1 MTFTADNAGPVTKK
15 EFLNN
20 IDSNDV
26 TINNCTDISMGEMC
40 NDTLLQKYNT
50 AGPRYTSYPTAVSFI
65 NEFSENDFKCSV
77 EKLQRAHTGTKLSLY
92 IHIPFCHSLCYY
104 CACNKIVTRNKDKL
118 DRYLNYLKKEIERR
132 SQLFGSFTVDKL
144 HFGGGTPSF
153 LSETQLND
161 LLTFIKK
168 KFTFDNTIEQ
178 SIEIDPRN
186 LPKNYLRDLHL
197 LGFTRLSF
205 GVQDVNLDVQGKINR
220 IQSTALLESLISEAK
235 QLGFNSI
242 NLDLIY
248 GLPGQNVT
256 TLEETLAVVKDL
268 DPDRIS
274 LFNYAHMPQLFAA
287 QRKIKDAWLP
297 TAEQKFTLFKFL
309 AANLIDQGY
318 HFIGM
323 DHFAKPNDE
332 LSVAAK
338 EKRLYR
344 NFQGYTT
351 DKSNCILGLGVSSI
365 SSLGAS
371 YSQNVKKLNEYYSAI
386 DNNNSTLEKG
396 LLLTCDD
403 EIRRSLIQQLMCNF
417 YINKKDF
424 SKQHQ
429 INFDAYFAKS
439 LNELA
444 PYAEDGLL
452 SETEDAINVHV
463 KGRLLIRNIC
473 MNFDAHIENDIHK
486 MRYSRVI

>member
-1 MTFTADNAGPVTKK
+1 MTFTADKTGPVTKK
-15 EFLNN
+15 EFFNN

-26 TINNCTDISMGEMC
+26 TINNFTDITMGEMC
-40 NDTLLQKYNT
+40 DDTLLQKYNT

-65 NEFSENDFKCSV
+65 NEFSENDVKCSV
-77 EKLQRAHTGTKLSLY
+77 EKLQSAETKLSLY

-132 SQLFGSFTVDKL
+132 SELFTSFTVDKL

-153 LSETQLND
+153 LSETQLKD

-186 LPKNYLRDLHL
+186 LPKNYLRDLHS

-205 GVQDVNLDVQGKINR
+205 GVQDVNLDVQRKINR
-220 IQSTALLESLISEAK
+220 IQSTVLLESLISEAK
-235 QLGFNSI
+235 QLGFISI
-242 NLDLIY
+242 NVDLIY
-248 GLPGQNVT
+248 GLPRQTVT
-256 TLEETLAVVKDL
+256 TLKETLAVVKDL

-274 LFNYAHMPQLFAA
+274 LFSYAHMPQLFAA
-287 QRKIKDAWLP
+287 QRKIKDEWLP
-297 TAEQKFTLFKFL
+297 TAEQKFHLFKFL
-309 AANLIDQGY
+309 AAHLIVQGY
-318 HFIGM
+318 QFIGM
-323 DHFAKPNDE
+323 DHFAKPKDE

-338 EKRLYR
+338 EKRLYP

-386 DNNNSTLEKG
+386 DNNISTLEKG
-396 LLLTCDD
+396 LLLTSDD
-403 EIRRSLIQQLMCNF
+403 EIRQSLIQQLMCNF
-417 YINKKDF
+417 YVNKHAF

-429 INFDAYFAKS
+429 IDFDAYFAKS

-444 PYAEDGLL
+444 PYAEDGLI
-452 SETEDAINVHV
+452 SETEDAIHVHV

-473 MNFDAHIENDIHK
+473 MNFDAHIKHDIHK